1 MIMNMKT
8 IDMVTRPPF
17 ILVMAVIS
25 VVGTIIYLGNT
36 LAEDNNTD
44 RRAVLPYTQT
54 QTFHLGHSV
63 SSYDAQ
69 LEAFPI
75 RNVEHFNSIDRAGD
89 AEIQPASLKVSSDS
103 MTPDGNCEHCEL
115 ITYTPGPQGWA
126 GIAFKSN
133 RLLDLSAAGRIIFF
147 AKGNMGGENVAFV
160 GVGKNVSGTGSQVS
174 NFSLTHTHTF
184 KNLRFAVTS
193 QNISLTSEWKRYE
206 LNVDGRNMTSISY
219 PFGFIVMK
227 GKNQAISPIQRLS
240 LDESLQ
246 QVGNLNGAIPTDNTP
261 NRVIFFLKGVTI
273 DPYPALINPLPTIK

>member
-1 MIMNMKT
+1 MNMKN

-25 VVGTIIYLGNT
+25 VLGTIIYLANT
-36 LAEDNNTD
+36 LAEDNNTG
-44 RRAVLPYTQT
+44 RRAVLPDTQT

-63 SSYDAQ
+63 SSSDDQ
-69 LEAFPI
+69 LGAFPI
-75 RNVEHFNSIDRAGD
+75 RNVEHFDSINRAGD
-89 AEIQPASLKVSSDS
+89 AETQPASLKVSSDN

-160 GVGKNVSGTGSQVS
+160 GVGKNLSATSSPVS
-174 NFSLTHTHTF
+174 NFSLTPTHTF

-193 QNISLTSEWKRYE
+193 QNITLTSEWKRYE

-227 GKNQAISPIQRLS
+227 GKNQAISSIQKLS
-240 LDESLQ
+240 SDESLQ
-246 QVGNLNGAIPTDNTP
+246 QVGNLKGAVSTDNTP